1 MKNWEYCRDVLGI
14 SIYENLEAYVDSIMC
29 PTDYDERLQEN
40 INSLGACGNK
50 CRKCW
55 ELNVSDDL
63 NKEFSEFNEFRY
75 MSAMIIAYSLDIDK
89 VRKIVNKLSECE
101 CEIYKEKISKD
112 TLECELKGYLINPDS
127 KRAYVFKQMCDLNGL
142 IPILDD
148 LQLEYVNEKR
158 RLNTY

>member
-29 PTDYDERLQEN
+29 PTDYDRRLHEN
-40 INSLGACGNK
+40 IESLGTCGNK

-63 NKEFSEFNEFRY
+63 DKVEKISNEFRY
-75 MSAMIIAYSLDIDK
+75 MSAMIITYNLDINK
-89 VRKIVNKLSECE
+89 VRKIINRLSEYE
-101 CEIYKEKISKD
+101 CDIYKERLSKE

-127 KRAYVFKQMCDLNGL
+127 KRAYVFKQMCNLNGL
-142 IPILDD
+142 IQTLDD
-148 LQLEYVNEKR
+148 LSLEYCNSKS
-158 RLNTY
+158 N